1 MWLLITPL
9 LLNPNIRRYSGSMTH
24 QIGAVQGAA
33 RENTSHL
40 STLQTTRS
48 TAGSGVLR
56 VPSNGHWM
64 SCRTA
69 HMGFCHHLVG
79 KGHIAM
85 FYLSFYGQQSER
97 PWGDVSLWAMSSAIR
112 RHCWHV
118 WDLSMSVI
126 WIINHR
132 IRITLSGDQL
142 EKKQT
147 HVFDSNSLYLI

>member
-9 LLNPNIRRYSGSMTH
+9 LLNPNIRGYSGSMTH

-48 TAGSGVLR
+48 TAGSGVLG

-85 FYLSFYGQQSER
+85 FYLSF
-97 PWGDVSLWAMSSAIR
+97 
-112 RHCWHV
+112 
-118 WDLSMSVI
+118 
-126 WIINHR
+126 
-132 IRITLSGDQL
+132 
-142 EKKQT
+142 
-147 HVFDSNSLYLI
+147 